1 METHPKDKP
10 FVIRKK
16 FYLASASWMVLGLML
31 LYLAL
36 EYSNYFLIPFF
47 ILFFSVGFWTLSL
60 RCPRCEKQIII
71 NPFFGIYC
79 YTPWLP
85 YNCSQCDL
93 EFD

>member
-1 METHPKDKP
+1 MESQEQDKS

-16 FYLASASWMVLGLML
+16 FYLVLLSYMIFGMML

-36 EYSNYFLIPFF
+36 VYSNYFLIPFF
-47 ILFFSVGFWTLSL
+47 IFFSIGFWTLSL
-60 RCPRCEKQIII
+60 RCPRCKKQIIL
-71 NPFFGIYC
+71 NPIVLGIYG

-85 YNCSQCDL
+85 YNCTKCDL